1 MPNPYDRDIMNMQ
14 FADICE
20 NSLIDVW
27 QRASEQIL
35 DYDNEIYKDEP
46 TVHALPT
53 GMVVQYI
60 PNGLLIFFGQPIEED
75 FDEYG
80 F

>member
-1 MPNPYDRDIMNMQ
+1 MPNPYDREIMNMQ

-27 QRASEQIL
+27 QRSSEEIL
-35 DYDNEIYKDEP
+35 DYENEIGEP
-46 TVHALPT
+46 TVAPMPT

>member
-1 MPNPYDRDIMNMQ
+1 MQ
-14 FADICE
+14 IYANNC
-20 NSLIDVW
+20 LVDVW
-27 QRASEQIL
+27 QRASEEIL
-35 DYDNEIYKDEP
+35 DYENEMQQP
-46 TVHALPT
+46 TVHAMPT